1 MTLTEFKY
9 WLEGYE
15 ESFELQRPN
24 AVQWKKI
31 KEKLDNVAVVKPPV
45 MRESEKMIPPTGF
58 PPFKVTY

>member
-15 ESFELQRPN
+15 ESFELQRPD
-24 AVQWKKI
+24 AIQWRKI
-31 KEKLDNVAVVKPPV
+31 KQKLESVSTVKPQV
-45 MRESEKMIPPTGF
+45 VRESEKSLPHF